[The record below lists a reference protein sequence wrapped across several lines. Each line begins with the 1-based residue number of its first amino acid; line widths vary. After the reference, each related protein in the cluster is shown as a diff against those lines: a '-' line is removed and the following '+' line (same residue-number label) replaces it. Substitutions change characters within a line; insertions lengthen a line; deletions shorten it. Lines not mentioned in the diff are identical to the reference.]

1 MLSCRI
7 STKKITENKTKHS
20 LVENELNKLKTF
32 DSSFGKNYFEN
43 DGMQS
48 YLVFQPMN
56 KYLKFNPK
64 TGLLSKWESKGLFN
78 KIIKPPD
85 TTLLQCQDLKMME
98 KDIFYLEEAV

>member
-1 MLSCRI
+1 MSLNRK
-7 STKKITENKTKHS
+7 STKNKTKHS

-64 TGLLSKWESKGLFN
+64 TGLLSEWESKGLFN

>member
-1 MLSCRI
+1 
-7 STKKITENKTKHS
+7 
-20 LVENELNKLKTF
+20 
-32 DSSFGKNYFEN
+32 
-43 DGMQS
+43 
-48 YLVFQPMN
+48 MN